1 MRPAVCPIIRL
12 CPVLLYKNSYNKAIC
27 DFMLASRGK
36 NKPPRRVHDRTLVP
50 RSSSSPT
57 FSTCILDNDVLPSS
71 SINHWSQAAEDCSSL
86 TLLRSRLRPYVG
98 DGGGWWW
105 LKVKSVFSFR
115 TPFSRKWRNCVVF
128 YRLHCSC
135 FVHILPHT
143 GPCPAAGE
151 IRTQGTRNQSG
162 SDRALALV
170 LYLIFKIFSM
180 H

>member
-86 TLLRSRLRPYVG
+86 NLLRSRLRPYVG

-115 TPFSRKWRNCVVF
+115 TPSIITVHFPVNGGTAWYFIVFTAVVLYIF
-128 YRLHCSC
+128 Y
-135 FVHILPHT
+135 P
-143 GPCPAAGE
+143 
-151 IRTQGTRNQSG
+151 TQGP
-162 SDRALALV
+162 V
-170 LYLIFKIFSM
+170 LLQAR
-180 H
+180 